1 MNPLL
6 SIIICITSFLIPST
20 AWTQTP
26 LWVENF
32 QKGSL
37 ISDNTYFG
45 VGSAGYNGQNPDH
58 ECQLLSKNRALD
70 DLSYQLS
77 VSITS
82 ELKDKI
88 SQKGKYSEEQVTSS
102 LFVSTRK
109 VLSGIKEQ
117 EKWNNDKERRY
128 WVMLA
133 IDKDRAER
141 QVQQQDFVNEV
152 VFRLEK
158 NQNDIKTGIKKL
170 NSLLNAHTTKND
182 HRLENVEKLL
192 TRINKKFDS
201 FKDKPQK
208 EYEIFIKKTQFIEE
222 QRQQQESLS
231 KNQTIQ
237 LDSLI
242 QQNQQL
248 TEQLSQ
254 LFNNIQKDHFLA
266 MVEDDV
272 KKQQANQQLE
282 VTITPEK
289 GHNALYVKGET
300 IRFIV
305 TANRSCYIKVIYLST
320 IDNSNRNET
329 RINTLIFPNAH
340 DKNNRIKANHATLIG
355 RYDELEI
362 QPPFG
367 KDIIT
372 VAASTTQFNDIY
384 NLIEESGEEY
394 YSYKTDSIRGAVKAR
409 GFGDKEKAVTDTCF
423 IISNAY

>member
-1 MNPLL
+1 MNHLL
-6 SIIICITSFLIPST
+6 SIIIFITSFFIPSMG
-20 AWTQTP
+20 WPQTP
-26 LWVENF
+26 LWVEEF

-45 VGSAGYNGQNPDH
+45 VGSADYNGQSPDH

-82 ELKDKI
+82 ELKDNL

-117 EKWNNDKERRY
+117 EKWNDDKERRY

-133 IDKDRAER
+133 IDKNRAER

-152 VFRLEK
+152 VLRLEK
-158 NQNDIKTGIKKL
+158 NQTDIKMGIEKIK
-170 NSLLNAHTTKND
+170 SLIDVHTSKND
-182 HRLENVEKLL
+182 HRMKNMEKILA
-192 TRINKKFDS
+192 RINQKI
-201 FKDKPQK
+201 KDNPQK
-208 EYEIFIKKTQFIEE
+208 EYEVFIKKTQFIEKQW
-222 QRQQQESLS
+222 QRQESLS
-231 KNQTIQ
+231 KNQAIK
-237 LDSLI
+237 LDLLI

-248 TEQLSQ
+248 TEQLTQ
-254 LFNNIQKDHFLA
+254 LSSNIQKDHFLA

-272 KKQQANQQLE
+272 KKQQDNQQLE

-289 GHNALYVKGET
+289 GQNALYVKGET

-305 TANRSCYIKVIYLST
+305 TANQECYIKVIYLST
-320 IDNSNRNET
+320 IDDSNRNET

-340 DKNNRIKANHATLIG
+340 DKNNRIKAHHPTLIG
-355 RYDELEI
+355 RYDELEV

-372 VAASTTQFNDIY
+372 VVASTTQFNDLHH
-384 NLIEESGEEY
+384 LIEESGGEY
-394 YSYKTDSIRGAVKAR
+394 YSYKTDSIRGAIEAR
-409 GFGDKEKAVTDTCF
+409 GIGDRKKAVTDTCF
-423 IISNAY
+423 IVSKTY

>member
-1 MNPLL
+1 M
-6 SIIICITSFLIPST
+6 

-26 LWVENF
+26 LWVEEF

-45 VGSAGYNGQNPDH
+45 VGSADYNGKAPDH

-82 ELKDKI
+82 ELKDNI

-117 EKWNNDKERRY
+117 EKWNDDKERRY

-133 IDKDRAER
+133 IDKDQAEH

-152 VFRLEK
+152 VQRLEK
-158 NQNDIKTGIKKL
+158 NQTDIKAGIKKL
-170 NSLLNAHTTKND
+170 DSLLKAHTLKNN
-182 HRLENVEKLL
+182 HRMKNMEKLL
-192 TRINKKFDS
+192 THINKKFDS
-201 FKDKPQK
+201 FKDKPQE
-208 EYEIFIKKTQFIEE
+208 EYKIFFKKTQYIEE
-222 QRQQQESLS
+222 QWQRQESLS
-231 KNQTIQ
+231 KNQTTK
-237 LDSLI
+237 LDFLI
-242 QQNQQL
+242 QQNQLL

-254 LFNNIQKDHFLA
+254 VFNNIREDHFLA

-272 KKQQANQQLE
+272 KKQQANQHLE

-289 GHNALYVKGET
+289 GPNAAYVKGET

-305 TANRSCYIKVIYLST
+305 TANQDCYIKVIYLST
-320 IDNSNRNET
+320 IGDSNHNET

-340 DKNNRIKANHATLIG
+340 DQNNLIKANHATLIG
-355 RYDELEI
+355 RYDELEV

-372 VAASTTQFNDIY
+372 VVASTTQFNDIY

-394 YSYKTDSIRGAVKAR
+394 YSYKTDSIRGAVEAR
-409 GFGDKEKAVTDTCF
+409 GIGGKKKSVTDTCF
-423 IISNAY
+423 IVSNAY